1 MEYKILK
8 HFRLSADR
16 LGRDILSCNTGAV
29 INISK
34 LKQYGVEGEKLQR
47 YVAEGLLELVKKE
60 DKIAIKKQPVEA
72 KVETEIEAKVEA
84 EVEVV
89 K

>member
-1 MEYKILK
+1 MKYTILK
-8 HFRLSADR
+8 HFRLSADK
-16 LGRDILSCNTGAV
+16 LGRDMFSCNTGST
-29 INISK
+29 IDISK
-34 LKQYGVEGEKLQR
+34 LKEYGVEGEKLQR
-47 YVAEGLLELVKKE
+47 YVAEGLLELIKKE

-72 KVETEIEAKVEA
+72 

>member
-8 HFRLSADR
+8 HFRLSADK
-16 LGRDILSCNTGAV
+16 LGRDMFSCNTGSV

-60 DKIAIKKQPVEA
+60 DKIAIKKQFVEA
-72 KVETEIEAKVEA
+72 KVEANSEG
-84 EVEVV
+84 V

>member
-1 MEYKILK
+1 MEYRVLK
-8 HFRLSADR
+8 HFRLSADK
-16 LGRDILSCNTGAV
+16 LGRDMFSCITGSI
-29 INISK
+29 INVSK

-60 DKIAIKKQPVEA
+60 DKIAIKKQPVQN
-72 KVETEIEAKVEA
+72 KVETEVEA
-84 EVEVV
+84 NSEGV

>member
-1 MEYKILK
+1 MNYKILK
-8 HFRLSADR
+8 HFRISADR
-16 LGRDILSCNTGAV
+16 LGIDILSCNTGAV
-29 INISK
+29 IDISK

-60 DKIAIKKQPVEA
+60 DKIAIKKQPVED
-72 KVETEIEAKVEA
+72 KVEA
-84 EVEVV
+84 EVEANIEVV

>member
-1 MEYKILK
+1 MEYKVKKIL
-8 HFRLSADR
+8 RISADPF
-16 LGRDILSCNTGAV
+16 GQDILIVTTGST
-29 INISK
+29 IDISK

-60 DKIAIKKQPVEA
+60 DKIAIKKQPVET
-72 KVETEIEAKVEA
+72 KVETEIEA

>member
-1 MEYKILK
+1 MEYTILK
-8 HFRLSADR
+8 HFRLSADK
-16 LGRDILSCNTGAV
+16 LGRDMFSCNTGST
-29 INISK
+29 INVSK

-47 YVAEGLLELVKKE
+47 YVTEGLLELVKKE

-72 KVETEIEAKVEA
+72 KVEA

>member
-1 MEYKILK
+1 MKYQVKKIL
-8 HFRLSADR
+8 RISADP
-16 LGRDILSCNTGAV
+16 LGQDILIATTGS
-29 INISK
+29 IIDISK

-47 YVAEGLLELVKKE
+47 YVTEGLLELVKKE

-72 KVETEIEAKVEA
+72 KVEAEVEA